1 MAEVGSHADDLLGC
15 DLLSDLLAKTL
26 SLRQL
31 RHAVVLKIDGT
42 AETERRL
49 FKDKAVRKL
58 LKEKMTLA
66 WKAIFDH
73 NCEYVYLDQY
83 PIVRYVRRSSL
94 NLNFYNLAETVVDQV
109 VKCTIPCYPSF
120 GNWAHPD
127 LHPCE
132 RG

>member
-1 MAEVGSHADDLLGC
+1 LAEVGSHADDLLGC

-58 LKEKMTLA
+58 LAEK
-66 WKAIFDH
+66 
-73 NCEYVYLDQY
+73 N
-83 PIVRYVRRSSL
+83 
-94 NLNFYNLAETVVDQV
+94 
-109 VKCTIPCYPSF
+109 
-120 GNWAHPD
+120 D
-127 LHPCE
+127 LSVE
-132 RG
+132 GYR